1 MREFSTD
8 TRFPLRTVHASIR
21 LPSLLLRVAPFP
33 PMFLPLFFLEP
44 ACILVMYYLWLST
57 DPRRTKPI
65 LSSDA
70 SGQQARRGNLFDTLY
85 ANSAPIASSNSAISS
100 PLSSRNNFFD
110 YVTPMRP
117 SPPFSVNLPSRFYS
131 LAESRENSTELR
143 RDERR
148 FRIPFG
154 ISFEPM
160 RGETPAES

>member
-21 LPSLLLRVAPFP
+21 IPSLLLRVAPFP

-70 SGQQARRGNLFDTLY
+70 SGQRARRGNLFDTLY
-85 ANSAPIASSNSAISS
+85 ANSAPIASSNSARKPRSLARS
-100 PLSSRNNFFD
+100 PLETTSSI
-110 YVTPMRP
+110 T
-117 SPPFSVNLPSRFYS
+117 
-131 LAESRENSTELR
+131 
-143 RDERR
+143 
-148 FRIPFG
+148 
-154 ISFEPM
+154 
-160 RGETPAES
+160 